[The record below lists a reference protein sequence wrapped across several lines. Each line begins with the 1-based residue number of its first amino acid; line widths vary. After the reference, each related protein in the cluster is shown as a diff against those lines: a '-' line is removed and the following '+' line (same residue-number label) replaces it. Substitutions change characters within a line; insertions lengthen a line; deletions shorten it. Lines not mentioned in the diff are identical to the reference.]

1 MITDQQYR
9 RLMKFLETGDTLA
22 TAAAKAGMD
31 QKTASKWRQSGQLP
45 SEVKEPRDYRTR
57 PDGFAEV
64 WSEVE
69 ELLERD
75 AAIEAKT
82 IFDHLCKQHPGK
94 FQEGQLRTMQ
104 RKVKVWRALRG
115 QPREVFFPQ
124 AHLPGHQAQ
133 SDFTHMTKLG
143 VTIGGQVFKHL
154 VYHFTLTYSNWEW
167 AMICASESWESLS
180 EGLQKALWEL
190 GGTPSEH
197 RTDSLTAAVKP
208 AGGRQEFTER
218 YQGLLRHYGMCAS
231 HTRGGR
237 GNENGDVEQAHHR
250 FKRGVEQELILRGS
264 REFSSRE
271 EYDEFLRQLLVRRNE
286 GRRERVAEDLKALR
300 PLPDRRLDAF
310 GKQLQ
315 RVSRNSTILI
325 RHNHYSVPS
334 QLIGERVDVRIHADH
349 LEVWYA
355 GQMIER
361 MERLRGEGKAA
372 INYRHIIHS
381 LVKKPGAFAR
391 YRFQSSL
398 YPRLIFRVAYD
409 ELKQRLD
416 GKAEREY
423 LQLLKLAAEESEELV
438 AEILR
443 GMVDRGEAVRP
454 ERVREIIVERRNERL
469 PRLPKIEINMTPLAS
484 YDLLLSGQ
492 EVAA

>member
-1 MITDQQYR
+1 
-9 RLMKFLETGDTLA
+9 MKFLDTGETLA
-22 TAAAKAGMD
+22 TAADKAGMD
-31 QKTASKWRQSGQLP
+31 QKTARKWRQSGQLP
-45 SEVKEPRDYRTR
+45 SEVTEPRDYRTR
-57 PDGFAEV
+57 PDAFAEV

-104 RKVKVWRALRG
+104 RKVKVWRALKG

-124 AHLPGHQAQ
+124 VHLPGHQAQ

-143 VTIGGQVFKHL
+143 VTIAGQVFKHL

-231 HTRGGR
+231 HSSPGR

-250 FKRGVEQELILRGS
+250 FKRGVEQDLILRGS

-271 EYDEFLRQLLVRRNE
+271 EYDEFLRQLLARRNE
-286 GRRERVAEDLKALR
+286 GRRERVAEDLNALR
-300 PLPDRRLDAF
+300 PLPERRLEAYS
-310 GKQLQ
+310 KQSQ
-315 RVSRNSTILI
+315 RVSRNSTIVI

-398 YPRLIFRVAYD
+398 YPRVIFRVAYD
-409 ELKQRLD
+409 ELKQQLD

-438 AEILR
+438 AETLR
-443 GMVDRGEAVRP
+443 GMVERGEAIRS
-454 ERVREIIVERRNERL
+454 ERVREMIVGRRNERL
-469 PRLPKIEINMTPLAS
+469 PRIPKIEINLAPLAS
-484 YDLLLSGQ
+484 YDQLLSGQ

>member
-1 MITDQQYR
+1 
-9 RLMKFLETGDTLA
+9 MKFLETGDTLA

-57 PDGFAEV
+57 PDGFAKV

-104 RKVKVWRALRG
+104 RKVKIWRALRG

-124 AHLPGHQAQ
+124 VHLPGHQAQ
-133 SDFTHMTKLG
+133 SDFTHMTKLS
-143 VTIGGQVFKHL
+143 VRIGGQVFKHL

-167 AMICASESWESLS
+167 VMICASESWESLS

-231 HTRGGR
+231 HTSPGR

-310 GKQLQ
+310 GKQSQ

-355 GQMIER
+355 EQMIER

-443 GMVDRGEAVRP
+443 GMVERGEAIRP
-454 ERVREIIVERRNERL
+454 ERVREMIVERRNEGL